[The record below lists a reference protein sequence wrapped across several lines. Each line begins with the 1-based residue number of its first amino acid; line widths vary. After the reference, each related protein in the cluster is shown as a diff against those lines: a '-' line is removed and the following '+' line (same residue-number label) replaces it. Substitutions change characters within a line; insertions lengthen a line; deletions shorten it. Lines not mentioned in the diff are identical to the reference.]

1 MATNI
6 FSIGQSALQAAMA
19 AQATTSHNISNATT
33 PGYNRQEVVQS
44 SAGGINY
51 GYGFV
56 GQGTQVTQIKRI
68 YDDLLTKQALA
79 SQTTASSLDSY
90 YSQISQI
97 NNTLADSQA
106 GLSPALQNFFSAVQG
121 LASNPTT
128 QASRQSVL
136 SQASTLAARV
146 QSLSDQLQQSSAAVN
161 SQITSTI
168 STVNSYAQ
176 QLSALNQAIVKA
188 TGSSGG
194 QAPNDLLDQRDQVV
208 AELNKYVKITTVPQD
223 TGAIS
228 VFIGTGQ
235 ALVAGDQVSTL
246 VATNSPTDVSRLQV
260 GVQTTGGGTST
271 IPDSFFYDG
280 GSLGGLLKYRSET
293 LDPTQNSLGRIAIAL
308 GTAINQ
314 QQQLGLDQNGNP
326 GTNLFNVSSPNLIAY
341 PTNTGT
347 TNLTTTISDPSKLTT
362 SDYTMS
368 FDGTNY
374 KLTRLSDS
382 TTTTYTAANFP
393 VTVDGVT
400 YSNGAAAPGPY
411 APTMT
416 AGDMYKIQPTANGA
430 QGFSV
435 ALQNTQLL
443 ATAAP
448 IVTAINATNNAN
460 LVMPATNT
468 GSGIV
473 TNTSVDPTK
482 FQQGSSVSFATTV
495 DTTVTPNQTKL
506 AATWSNATPTP
517 NVTVTYPDGTS
528 STVTGTTPFNYQS
541 GMTVTSGGLTYTLT
555 GSPNAGDQ
563 FNFTPTAANQGT
575 ATISTGSVTSAYL
588 TTTTPLTKPTTL
600 TYNTAASPPAFTLSP
615 AAPAGGGTITH
626 LDGTTTAIAGGATS
640 IPYKAGDTYVISG
653 VSFQISG
660 QPSNGDQFTISANTN
675 AASDNRNTLAMGA
688 LQTATTIAGT
698 NFQGSYSQLVATIG
712 NKTNEINVTNTA
724 EKSRLTAIQSQ
735 QQSESGVNQDEELAQ
750 MIQNQQQYQAAAKII
765 QAASDML
772 NVLFTLGT

>member
-44 SAGGINY
+44 SAGGVNY
-51 GYGFV
+51 GYGYV

-97 NNTLADSQA
+97 DNTLADTKA
-106 GLSPALQNFFSAVQG
+106 GLSPALQDFFTAIQN

-136 SQASTLAARV
+136 SQASTLVARV

-161 SQITSTI
+161 GEITSTVNTI
-168 STVNSYAQ
+168 NSYAQ

-188 TGSSGG
+188 QGSSGG
-194 QAPNDLLDQRDQVV
+194 QQPNDLLDQRDQVV

-235 ALVAGDQVSTL
+235 ALVAGDNVTKL
-246 VATNSPTDVSRLQV
+246 TVANSPTDVSRLQV
-260 GVQTTGGGTST
+260 GVVTSGGTTAT

-280 GSLGGLLKYRSET
+280 GSLGGLLKYRTET

-308 GTAINQ
+308 GTAFNQ
-314 QQQLGLDQNGNP
+314 QQQLGLDQNGNQ
-326 GTNLFNVSSPNLIAY
+326 GTNMFNVSAPNVIGF

-347 TNLTTTISDPSKLTT
+347 TNLSATISDPSKLSV
-362 SDYTMS
+362 SDYTLS
-368 FDGTNY
+368 YDGTNY
-374 KLTRLSDS
+374 TLKRLSDS
-382 TTTTYTAANFP
+382 TSTTYTAANFP
-393 VTVDGVT
+393 LTVDGVT
-400 YSNGAAAPGPY
+400 YSNGAGG

-416 AGDMYKIQPTANGA
+416 AGDTFKIQPTANGA
-430 QGFSV
+430 AGFSLV
-435 ALQNTQLL
+435 LQNTQLI

-448 IVTAINATNNAN
+448 ITTSINATSNAN
-460 LVMPATNT
+460 LTTPATNT

-473 TNTSVDPTK
+473 TNTKVDPTTFK
-482 FQQGSSVSFATTV
+482 QGSSVSFATTI

-506 AATWSNATPTP
+506 AATWAGVTPAP
-517 NVTVTYPDGTS
+517 SVTLSYPDGST
-528 STVTGTTPFNYQS
+528 STVTGSTAFNYQS
-541 GMTVTSGGLTYTLT
+541 GMTISSGGLTYTLT
-555 GSPNAGDQ
+555 GSPAAGDQ
-563 FNFTPTAANQGT
+563 FNFAPTGANQGT
-575 ATISTGSVTSAYL
+575 ATISTGAVTSAYL
-588 TTTTPLTKPTTL
+588 STTTPLTKPTTL
-600 TYNTAASPPAFTLSP
+600 TYNTAATPPAFTFSP
-615 AAPAGGGTITH
+615 AVPAGGGTITH
-626 LDGTTTAIAGGATS
+626 ADGTTTAITGGATS
-640 IPYKAGDTYVISG
+640 VPYKAGDTYVISG

-660 QPSNGDQFTISANTN
+660 QPANGDQFTIAANTN
-675 AASDNRNTLAMGA
+675 AAADNRNVLAMGN
-688 LQTATTIAGT
+688 LQTATTVSGT
-698 NFQGSYSQLVATIG
+698 SFQGSYSQLVATVG

-724 EKSRLTAIQSQ
+724 EKSRLAAITSQ
-735 QQSESGVNQDEELAQ
+735 QQSLSGVNQDEELAQ

-772 NVLFTLGT
+772 NVLFTLGS